1 MVRQLLGVALL
12 TVIVG
17 VGACS
22 SAPLAGPALRERAVT
37 HFEGDRSN
45 GAAALRRELS
55 GYPYPGFMRAAGLLW
70 ATGMAGTGGEWDS
83 AAHGSRLRT

>member
-1 MVRQLLGVALL
+1 MTQTGNRDRGETPPSNFLPSWSRMA
-12 TVIVG
+12 
-17 VGACS
+17 AR
-22 SAPLAGPALRERAVT
+22 RERAVT

-70 ATGMAGTGGEWDS
+70 ATGMAGTSGEWDS
-83 AAHGSRLRT
+83 AAYGSSWRT